1 MAAIVRGDRD
11 AERAAESRLADL
23 IANSQALAD
32 AYGRRRIM
40 LETAAIRKREPAPT
54 LQLDLRSSAGPIDPG
69 DTFGGALDAVL
80 ARDPVLARTRSEIRA
95 AYSKEHGFALIRSS
109 KIEITK
115 AVQKAVTKAIVAGES
130 VDDAA
135 KMIEKLGPFSRAY
148 AETVYRT
155 NVTTAYT
162 AGRFRQARDP
172 VVADVVKAMRY
183 EAINDSVTR
192 PAHAKLDGLIA
203 AVDDP
208 IWQKI
213 APPNG
218 YNSFAPWTRISGLI
232 SAGSK
237 AAYSGP
243 IIEIETWA
251 GCRLAV
257 TPNHPILSAAGYVPA
272 ASLHEGEYLLVDLG
286 FLHRL
291 ALGSWDD
298 AVSAPLVLGGAI
310 DDQQI
315 PPSIEDAYEAIS
327 AKRAGPRFV
336 LPRASALDFHG
347 DSRFYQGDVNVVS
360 CDGLLPY
367 NVETTGP
374 SSPSQHGD
382 EFALM
387 LAAESPSPVHHA
399 VGVPFSGALVR
410 LSTSANLYAS
420 ELQPVINNGPRTA
433 MLYGELQ
440 RRNPGRVIRDKIT
453 RVHVRSWLGH
463 VYDLQS
469 PNGWIVAGGVVAS
482 NCRCTVEL
490 VSGADLKRKRLI
502 GSRGAVR
509 AAKIPSDWNADPG
522 FKNVG
527 RPDLLMYG

>member
-40 LETAAIRKREPAPT
+40 LETAAIRKREPSPG

-80 ARDPVLARTRSEIRA
+80 ARDPVLARTRSEIRT
-95 AYSKEHGFALIRSS
+95 AYSREHGFALIRSS

-115 AVQKAVTKAIVAGES
+115 AVQRAVTKAIVAGES

-218 YNSFAPWTRISGLI
+218 YN
-232 SAGSK
+232 
-237 AAYSGP
+237 
-243 IIEIETWA
+243 
-251 GCRLAV
+251 
-257 TPNHPILSAAGYVPA
+257 
-272 ASLHEGEYLLVDLG
+272 
-286 FLHRL
+286 
-291 ALGSWDD
+291 
-298 AVSAPLVLGGAI
+298 
-310 DDQQI
+310 
-315 PPSIEDAYEAIS
+315 
-327 AKRAGPRFV
+327 
-336 LPRASALDFHG
+336 
-347 DSRFYQGDVNVVS
+347 
-360 CDGLLPY
+360 
-367 NVETTGP
+367 
-374 SSPSQHGD
+374 
-382 EFALM
+382 
-387 LAAESPSPVHHA
+387 
-399 VGVPFSGALVR
+399 
-410 LSTSANLYAS
+410 
-420 ELQPVINNGPRTA
+420 
-433 MLYGELQ
+433 
-440 RRNPGRVIRDKIT
+440 
-453 RVHVRSWLGH
+453 
-463 VYDLQS
+463 
-469 PNGWIVAGGVVAS
+469 
-482 NCRCTVEL
+482 CRCTVEL

-502 GSRGAVR
+502 GARGAVL

-527 RPDLLMYG
+527 RPDLLIYG